1 MNSSLPESST
11 RMPQGDGLLSSEARE
26 IDPVLDLHSLRRRC
40 LGNEELVG
48 QILDKLRAAVTGER
62 DRLREACDQHNF
74 AAAATIAHRLK
85 GTAAN
90 VEAGALRQAAE
101 RIETAARSQD
111 LEALARAVPH
121 LEDECRRLGESVAQY
136 HEA

>member
-1 MNSSLPESST
+1 
-11 RMPQGDGLLSSEARE
+11 
-26 IDPVLDLHSLRRRC
+26 VLDLHSLRRRC
-40 LGNEELVG
+40 LGNEDLVG
-48 QILDKLRAAVTGER
+48 QILSKLRVAVTGER
-62 DRLREACDQHNF
+62 ERLQEACHQRDF

-90 VEAGALRQAAE
+90 VDAGALRQAAE
-101 RIETAARSQD
+101 QLEAAARSQD
-111 LEALARAVPH
+111 LQALALAVPH